1 MLTLYI
7 QFSFN
12 VRHIDV
18 AITIQT
24 GWIFIRFSR
33 ENLYFEIKFYAEEES
48 VDYAFSTAVDSSK
61 LCRPYLKF
69 LRNTAH

>member
-24 GWIFIRFSR
+24 DGTFIRFSR
-33 ENLYFEIKFYAEEES
+33 ENLYFEIKFNAEEES
-48 VDYAFSTAVDSSK
+48 VNYAFSTAVVSSK
-61 LCRPYLKF
+61 LCRPYI
-69 LRNTAH
+69 NP